1 MINDRSD
8 STGKNEVWPDFG
20 PGSDDFNFSSES
32 RQKSH
37 WSVAWSDLMM
47 TMFILFVI
55 LYVVQ
60 ETNLNLRVS
69 RDSAIGMT
77 FDRSDQKSFI
87 INRNNPD
94 ATELY
99 KVAKQILLDEFIT
112 ASRVD
117 LIEGKAV
124 RIGISADLFFDLG
137 RTDLKF
143 SAKAQ
148 LDQIGR
154 LLFENNL
161 FVNVVGHT
169 DDLPTNSN
177 QYPTNWE
184 LSTARACQV
193 ARYLIDNA
201 GIAENRFFI
210 TGHSSQIPLKSNDSS
225 VNRSLNRRVELILV
239 REIPYITETN
249 RRIIPGRDYNNEI

>member
-1 MINDRSD
+1 MANERSI
-8 STGKNEVWPDFG
+8 SKGKQESWTDFG
-20 PGSDDFNFSSES
+20 SENDDLYFFSES
-32 RQKSH
+32 RRKSH

-69 RDSAIGMT
+69 RDSAIGIT
-77 FDRSDQKSFI
+77 FDKSDEKSFV

-94 ATELY
+94 ATKLY

-112 ASRVD
+112 ASKVD
-117 LIEGKAV
+117 LIEDKAV

-137 RTDLKF
+137 RVDIKH

-154 LLFENNL
+154 LLFENDL

-169 DDLPTNSN
+169 DDLPTNSVR
-177 QYPTNWE
+177 YPTNWE

-201 GIAENRFFI
+201 GIAENRFFV
-210 TGHSSQIPLKSNDSS
+210 TGHSSLSPLKSNDSP

-239 REIPYITETN
+239 REIPYITGTN
-249 RRIIPGRDYNNEI
+249 RRIITGREYINEL